1 MELVVISGKGGTGKT
16 TIAVALSELAYNVV
30 KADCD
35 VDAPNLYLMYK
46 GKDIEGNNFITGK
59 KAEIN
64 IDKCIK
70 CGKCEEVCRFDAI
83 KNYEINEYK
92 CEGCTACS
100 LVCPSGAIEIK
111 DDIGA
116 KTLVTKTSK
125 GIISRAKMEIG
136 ADGSGKLITEVRKN
150 AKDYSKGNLVII
162 DGSPG
167 IGCPVISSITGTDAA
182 LVVTEPT
189 KSGLEDMKRVLEVC
203 DYFRVKALVCINKS
217 DINEQ
222 VTEEIKS
229 FCRKENYE
237 VVGEIPY
244 DDTVMKAI
252 NELKPITEY
261 KESKV
266 NLEIIK
272 MWKKIKKILYKKE
285 EEI

>member
-46 GKDIEGNNFITGK
+46 GEDIDRNDFITGK

-70 CGKCEEVCRFDAI
+70 CGKCEKVCRFDAI
-83 KNYEINEYK
+83 KNYKINEYK

-150 AKDYSKGNLVII
+150 AKGYSKENLVII

-203 DYFRVKALVCINKS
+203 DYFRVKALVCINKA
-217 DINEQ
+217 DINKQ
-222 VTEEIKS
+222 ITEEIKS

-272 MWKKIKKILYKKE
+272 MWEKIKKFI
-285 EEI
+285 

>member
-16 TIAVALSELAYNVV
+16 TIAVALSELAHNVV

-46 GKDIEGNNFITGK
+46 GEDIQGNDFITGK

-83 KNYEINEYK
+83 KNYKINEYK

-100 LVCPSGAIEIK
+100 LVCPSGAVEIK

-116 KTLVTKTSK
+116 ETLVTKAAK

-150 AKDYSKGNLVII
+150 AKDYSKDNLVII

-217 DINEQ
+217 DINKEI
-222 VTEEIKS
+222 TKEIKS
-229 FCRKENYE
+229 FCKEENYE

-252 NELKPITEY
+252 NELKAITEY

-266 NLEIIK
+266 NLEIIR
-272 MWKKIKKILYKKE
+272 MWEKIKKFLYKKE
-285 EEI
+285 EEF